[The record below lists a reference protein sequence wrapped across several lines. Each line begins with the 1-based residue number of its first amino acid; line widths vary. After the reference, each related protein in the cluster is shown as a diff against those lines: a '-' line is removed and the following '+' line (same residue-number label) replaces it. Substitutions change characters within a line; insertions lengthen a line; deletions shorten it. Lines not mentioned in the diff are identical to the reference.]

1 MRSVPS
7 TTTFSKGTFMH
18 RDERS
23 TRGIGNW
30 LAPVLW
36 GVLILSLST
45 LPEMYFG
52 APRTPQGRRLHYYLE
67 LLVHVVQF
75 SVFFLL
81 VLRAL
86 RAELPSRARV
96 LGYAFAAV
104 LLMSLLNE
112 SVQTLTPTRMFDVAD
127 MAMDALGGLVGLGLA
142 RLFDVS

>member
-1 MRSVPS
+1 
-7 TTTFSKGTFMH
+7 
-18 RDERS
+18 
-23 TRGIGNW
+23 
-30 LAPVLW
+30 
-36 GVLILSLST
+36 
-45 LPEMYFG
+45 MYFG